1 MIELTRRNLGKAALV
16 SGLAAAA
23 RAVPG
28 LAASPPGV
36 SDEELLAS
44 VNPELREYARPM
56 LAWRSGPPLPQTYRD
71 IRKQAASPPQ
81 PRPGIPVTR
90 QVIPVPAGVPAVT
103 VYVINA
109 GGTDRPAILHTHGG
123 GFVMGNAGSEVP
135 AKQAMARDLD
145 CVIVTVDYA
154 LAPEATYAIST
165 EQTHAALKWLH
176 VNARELGVDRERIA
190 LLGESAG
197 GGHAAL
203 LALAARDRGE
213 VPVAFQCLVYPMLDD
228 RTGSSR
234 MPPPP
239 IGQLAWDAP
248 ANRFGWHSF
257 LGQTP
262 GYAECPRR
270 RRSSA
275 RGDPARAAS
284 GVHRRRFDRL
294 VRGRGHCLRPAP
306 DRRRRAHRANDRAW
320 RLSRLRRGG
329 RRDLDCT
336 AVHSRKD
343 GRPAPRVRPDSRLKR
358 APSAISV
365 AAPPW
370 WWRTWPTAP
379 ARRPPAAPSPPSRG
393 TRRA

>member
-262 GYAECPRR
+262 GTPSVPA
-270 RRSSA
+270 A
-275 RGDPARAAS
+275 AVPARAATLRGLPPAFI
-284 GVHRRRFDRL
+284 GVGSIDLFVDEDIAYARRLIDAGVPTELTIVPGAFHGFDGAGAGTSIARQFTRAKMDAL
-294 VRGRGHCLRPAP
+294 
-306 DRRRRAHRANDRAW
+306 RRAF
-320 RLSRLRRGG
+320 G
-329 RRDLDCT
+329 RT
-336 AVHSRKD
+336 
-343 GRPAPRVRPDSRLKR
+343 PA
-358 APSAISV
+358 
-365 AAPPW
+365 
-370 WWRTWPTAP
+370 
-379 ARRPPAAPSPPSRG
+379 
-393 TRRA
+393 